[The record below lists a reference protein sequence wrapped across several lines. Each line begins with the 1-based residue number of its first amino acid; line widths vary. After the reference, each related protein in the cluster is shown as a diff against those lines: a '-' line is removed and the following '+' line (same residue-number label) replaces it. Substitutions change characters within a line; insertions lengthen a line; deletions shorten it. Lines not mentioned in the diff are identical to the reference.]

1 MTLARR
7 GVLAGLAALA
17 APLPARAR
25 MYADTVNNVGESL
38 DQIRAMGRL
47 RVGVYADFAPF
58 SADGVS
64 GLHGIDVDLAKLIAD
79 RLGVRLDLVM
89 IQAGDTVDD
98 DLRNYVW
105 RGTVVDHELVNL
117 LLHVP
122 YNRELELRSELAVL
136 VQPYFTETLVIARDR
151 AQMPDDGE
159 VDLEGLAGLRI
170 GVELDSLPDFYL
182 GSSLDG
188 RLRDGVVHYRR
199 PEAALAAL
207 LAGEI
212 AAFMGLRSQVEAGL
226 GAQAGRFE
234 LGPLPLPGLR
244 LTSWAVG
251 AAVRENARDLGYAA
265 GDILAAAVKDGTVGR
280 IFQAHGIAYQ
290 RPPLV

>member
-25 MYADTVNNVGESL
+25 IYADTVNNVGESL

-58 SADGVS
+58 STDGLA
-64 GLHGIDVDLAKLIAD
+64 GPQGIDVDLARLVAD
-79 RLGVRLDLVM
+79 RLGVRLDLVL
-89 IQAGDTVDD
+89 IQAGDTVED

-105 RGTVVDHELVNL
+105 RGTVVDHALVNL

-151 AQMPDDGE
+151 AQMSDDGE
-159 VDLEGLAGLRI
+159 AGLAGLAGRRI

-182 GSSLDG
+182 GSVLDG
-188 RLRDGVVHYRR
+188 RLRDGVVHYR

-207 LAGEI
+207 LAVEL

-226 GAQAGRFE
+226 GDQAGRFE